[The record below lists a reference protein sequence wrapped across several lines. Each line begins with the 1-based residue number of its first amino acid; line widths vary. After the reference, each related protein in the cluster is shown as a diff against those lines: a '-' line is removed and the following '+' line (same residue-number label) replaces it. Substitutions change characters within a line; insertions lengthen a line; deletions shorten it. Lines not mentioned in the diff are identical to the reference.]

1 MSTEAE
7 LKIMGDSVVSY
18 LECAKMF
25 LEKAEKAHCQPLYYD
40 EEGNYIDL
48 CAEVDRQIAEVIEC
62 YKNGGVI
69 MPD

>member
-7 LKIMGDSVVSY
+7 SKIIGDSVVSY

-25 LEKAEKAHCQPLYYD
+25 LRKAEEVHGQPLYYD

-48 CAEVDRQIAEVIEC
+48 CAEVDRQITEVIEC

-69 MPD
+69 WPK